1 MGLPERGIALTL
13 SQYTSVALWIRKWSS
28 NRRLRSQ
35 QDSET
40 TFATSLYS
48 ASALDQDK
56 VGWCL
61 LDQEI
66 KLSPRKTQCPE
77 VDRPVSGHPPQ
88 SASVYETRLITE
100 DLYKCKPKL
109 RVPFM

>member
-1 MGLPERGIALTL
+1 MGLPERYIALTL
-13 SQYTSVALWIRKWSS
+13 SQYTKVALWIGKWSS
-28 NRRLRSQ
+28 KRRLRSQ

-40 TFATSLYS
+40 TFATPLYS
-48 ASALDQDK
+48 GSALDRDK

-66 KLSPRKTQCPE
+66 KLSPRKTQYPE
-77 VDRPVSGHPPQ
+77 VDRLVSGHPPQ
-88 SASVYETRLITE
+88 LVSVYETRLVTE
-100 DLYKCKPKL
+100 DLYKCKPKS